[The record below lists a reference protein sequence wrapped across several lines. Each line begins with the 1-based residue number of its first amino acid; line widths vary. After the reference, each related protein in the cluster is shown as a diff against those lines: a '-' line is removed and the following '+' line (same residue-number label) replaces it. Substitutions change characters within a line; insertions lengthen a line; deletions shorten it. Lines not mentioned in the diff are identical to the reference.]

1 MHLTWINF
9 FAASNLG
16 EPLLVDAGKIVVC
29 DQKTL
34 QTVVVD
40 NEEGHYDMDV
50 EKWVVRALKLVS
62 FESHVP
68 ALPAEPLSQKVG
80 DDLAVMR
87 LIRNMICLHTF
98 VEREVGRQAMSE
110 SRF

>member
-1 MHLTWINF
+1 VPGVSPSLRVQSVHESHTNTF

-40 NEEGHYDMDV
+40 NEEGHYDMDA

-80 DDLAVMR
+80 DDLAVM
-87 LIRNMICLHTF
+87 
-98 VEREVGRQAMSE
+98 
-110 SRF
+110 